1 MTIDYGKI
9 AVQVTKEFSKGGDV
23 YAIWKNEHGKYSDKP
38 TKGCPRSVF
47 LALCE
52 TERISGISKGNY
64 SKRGV
69 WKSIEHAR
77 ELLGLI
83 KTNPDITLKELS
95 KPRCGKQSRAQVMF
109 ALYKENLLLI

>member
-38 TKGCPRSVF
+38 TKGCPQSVF

-52 TERISGISKGNY
+52 MGRISGIAKGKY
-64 SKRGV
+64 AKRALR
-69 WKSIEHAR
+69 KSPKHAN
-77 ELLGLI
+77 ELIHLI
-83 KTNPDITLKELS
+83 KGDPEISLKELRS
-95 KPRCGKQSRAQVMF
+95 YRCGGQYMAEVVM